1 MWCFARFATICA
13 ILKNAKNTHGG
24 VLLLVKLHVEANNVT
39 KSKTPLWVLFTIF
52 KLCKWHWIVENV
64 IYFINVFWRINF
76 GPKFFYGG
84 EGEINTKA
92 EVTEAKYIIP
102 STEHHWSIYC
112 CIAVTLF
119 QAAKTFMV
127 EKQ

>member
-39 KSKTPLWVLFTIF
+39 KSKTLLWVLFTIF
-52 KLCKWHWIVENV
+52 KLYKWHWIVENV
-64 IYFINVFWRINF
+64 TYFINVFWRITLARNF
-76 GPKFFYGG
+76 SMEVKGK
-84 EGEINTKA
+84 INTKA
-92 EVTEAKYIIP
+92 ELTEAKYIIP